1 MNKDQHDNAAP
12 ALRLHAAI
20 AHEWLDS
27 PGGAENVL
35 RQMMQ
40 VLPEADVWSLW
51 CLSPAKETILADVQ
65 TTWLARSPVAGNKKA
80 ALPLMPMAWRTLPS
94 RDYELILTSSYALA
108 HTVRFRGCQAPTL
121 HYIHTPARYWWTP
134 EVDDRAAGRFAAGP
148 RRVLRAWDRR
158 IGKRHRFVAA
168 NSEATR
174 RRIDQFWGVDARVI
188 NPPVDTEFFTPGEA
202 STSLPFDRYLIGA
215 SRWVA
220 YKRLDLVIQTA
231 ELAGLPVV
239 IAGSGPEEQRLR
251 QLAAEVSVP
260 VHFEV
265 QPDRYRLRD
274 LYRGASA
281 LVFPVHED
289 FGIVPVE
296 AMACGTPV
304 VGPAVGGL
312 LETVDDGV
320 SGILV
325 NIADPVAIA
334 KALPDASQLDR
345 DKVANAAARFSD
357 HRFRTEL
364 AAWISEVVG

>member
-1 MNKDQHDNAAP
+1 MQKP
-12 ALRLHAAI
+12 LRTLDEDFTGLRAAI
-20 AHEWLDS
+20 AHEWLDD

-40 VLPEADVWSLW
+40 VLPSADIWSLW
-51 CLSPAKETILADVQ
+51 CLSPARETIPVNVE
-65 TTWLARSPVAGNKKA
+65 TTWLARLPLAGNKKV
-80 ALPLMPMAWRTLPS
+80 ALPLMPMAWRTMPR

-134 EVDDRAAGRFAAGP
+134 EVDDRAAGKFAAGP
-148 RRVLRAWDRR
+148 RRMLREWDRR
-158 IGKRHRFVAA
+158 IGRHHRFVAA

-174 RRIDQFWGVDARVI
+174 RRIGRFWGVDARVI
-188 NPPVDTEFFTPGEA
+188 SPPVDTDFFTPGEV
-202 STSLPFDRYLIGA
+202 STSLPFDRYLLGA

-231 ELAGLPVV
+231 ERAGLPVV

-251 QLAAEVSVP
+251 GLATRVSVP

-281 LVFPVHED
+281 LIFPVHED

-296 AMACGTPV
+296 AMGCGTPV

-312 LETVDDGV
+312 LETVVDGV
-320 SGILV
+320 SGVLGDT
-325 NIADPVAIA
+325 ADPLAMA
-334 KALPDASQLDR
+334 ASIPEATQLDR
-345 DKVANAAARFSD
+345 DKVAKAAARFSD
-357 HRFRTEL
+357 LRFRTEL
-364 AAWISEVVG
+364 ASWIAEVFR